1 MVNNVV
7 IMGRMVRDPEL
18 RQLDNGTSVTTFSV
32 AVDRNYVDKTTNER
46 QADFLNVVA
55 WRQTADFVCKYFH
68 QGDMIAV
75 EGSLQSRKY
84 TDKDGNNRTATDVV
98 VDNVHFVDSKGEG
111 PSVGQ
116 QSNASAYT
124 PDSYAPSFSSQQ
136 DAAPKFEEM
145 SNDDDLPF

>member
-1 MVNNVV
+1 MLNHVV

-18 RQLDNGTSVTTFSV
+18 RQLDNGTSVTSFSV

-68 QGDMIAV
+68 QGDMIAL

-84 TDKDGNNRTATDVV
+84 TDKDGNNRSAIEIVASNISFCGGKNGGNANTATTNDAPATMVA
-98 VDNVHFVDSKGEG
+98 N
-111 PSVGQ
+111 
-116 QSNASAYT
+116 
-124 PDSYAPSFSSQQ
+124 APSE
-136 DAAPKFEEM
+136 D
-145 SNDDDLPF
+145 NDELPF

>member
-1 MVNNVV
+1 MINTVV

-18 RQLDNGTSVTTFSV
+18 RQLDNGTSVTSFSV

-68 QGDMIAV
+68 QGDMIAL

-84 TDKDGNNRTATDVV
+84 TDKDGNNRTAIEIVA
-98 VDNVHFVDSKGEG
+98 
-111 PSVGQ
+111 
-116 QSNASAYT
+116 SNISFCGGKNGGNANANANAGAASAT
-124 PDSYAPSFSSQQ
+124 MVANAPSE
-136 DAAPKFEEM
+136 D
-145 SNDDDLPF
+145 NDELPF

>member
-1 MVNNVV
+1 MLNHVV

-18 RQLDNGTSVTTFSV
+18 RQLDNGTSVTSFSV

-68 QGDMIAV
+68 QGDMIAL

-84 TDKDGNNRTATDVV
+84 TDKDGNNRIAIEIVASNISFCGGKNGGNANTATTNDAQATMVANTPSE
-98 VDNVHFVDSKGEG
+98 DNDE
-111 PSVGQ
+111 
-116 QSNASAYT
+116 
-124 PDSYAPSFSSQQ
+124 
-136 DAAPKFEEM
+136 
-145 SNDDDLPF
+145 LPF

>member
-1 MVNNVV
+1 MLNHVV

-18 RQLDNGTSVTTFSV
+18 RQLDNGTSVTSFSV

-68 QGDMIAV
+68 QGDMIAI

-84 TDKDGNNRTATDVV
+84 TDKDGNNRIAIEIVASNISFCGGKNGGNANTATTNDAPATMVA
-98 VDNVHFVDSKGEG
+98 N
-111 PSVGQ
+111 
-116 QSNASAYT
+116 
-124 PDSYAPSFSSQQ
+124 APSE
-136 DAAPKFEEM
+136 D
-145 SNDDDLPF
+145 NDELPF

>member
-1 MVNNVV
+1 MLNHVV

-18 RQLDNGTSVTTFSV
+18 RQLDNGTSVTSFSV

-68 QGDMIAV
+68 QGDMIAL

-84 TDKDGNNRTATDVV
+84 TDKDGNNRIAIEIVASNISFCGSKNGGNANTATTNDAPATMVANV
-98 VDNVHFVDSKGEG
+98 PSEDNDE
-111 PSVGQ
+111 
-116 QSNASAYT
+116 
-124 PDSYAPSFSSQQ
+124 
-136 DAAPKFEEM
+136 
-145 SNDDDLPF
+145 LPF

>member
-1 MVNNVV
+1 MLNHVV

-18 RQLDNGTSVTTFSV
+18 RQLDNGTSVTSFSV

-68 QGDMIAV
+68 QGDMIAL

-84 TDKDGNNRTATDVV
+84 TDKDGNNRTAIEIVA
-98 VDNVHFVDSKGEG
+98 
-111 PSVGQ
+111 
-116 QSNASAYT
+116 SNISFCGGKNGGNANTAT
-124 PDSYAPSFSSQQ
+124 TNDTQATMVANAPSE
-136 DAAPKFEEM
+136 D
-145 SNDDDLPF
+145 NDELPF

>member
-1 MVNNVV
+1 MLNHVV

-18 RQLDNGTSVTTFSV
+18 RQIDNGTSVTSFSV

-68 QGDMIAV
+68 QGDMIAL

-84 TDKDGNNRTATDVV
+84 TDKDGNNRIAIEIVASNISFCGGKNGGNANTATTNDAPATMVA
-98 VDNVHFVDSKGEG
+98 N
-111 PSVGQ
+111 
-116 QSNASAYT
+116 
-124 PDSYAPSFSSQQ
+124 APSE
-136 DAAPKFEEM
+136 D
-145 SNDDDLPF
+145 NDELPF

>member
-7 IMGRMVRDPEL
+7 IMVRMVRDPEL
-18 RQLDNGTSVTTFSV
+18 RPLDNDTSVTTFSV

-68 QGDMIAV
+68 QGDMIAI

-84 TDKDGNNRTATDVV
+84 TDKDGNNRIAIEIVASNISFCGGKNGGNANTATTNDAPATMVA
-98 VDNVHFVDSKGEG
+98 N
-111 PSVGQ
+111 
-116 QSNASAYT
+116 
-124 PDSYAPSFSSQQ
+124 APSE
-136 DAAPKFEEM
+136 D
-145 SNDDDLPF
+145 NDELPF

>member
-1 MVNNVV
+1 MLNHVV

-18 RQLDNGTSVTTFSV
+18 RQLDNGTSVTSFSV

-68 QGDMIAV
+68 QGDMIAL

-84 TDKDGNNRTATDVV
+84 TDKDGNNRIAIEIVASNISFCGGKNGGNANTATTNDAPATMVA
-98 VDNVHFVDSKGEG
+98 N
-111 PSVGQ
+111 
-116 QSNASAYT
+116 
-124 PDSYAPSFSSQQ
+124 APSE
-136 DAAPKFEEM
+136 D
-145 SNDDDLPF
+145 NDELPF

>member
-1 MVNNVV
+1 MLNHVT

-18 RQLDNGTSVTTFSV
+18 RQLDNGTSVTSFSV

-68 QGDMIAV
+68 QGDMIAL

-84 TDKDGNNRTATDVV
+84 TDKDNNNRTAIEIVAS
-98 VDNVHFVDSKGEG
+98 NISFCGSKNSG
-111 PSVGQ
+111 
-116 QSNASAYT
+116 NANAAT
-124 PDSYAPSFSSQQ
+124 TNDAPATMVANAPSE
-136 DAAPKFEEM
+136 D
-145 SNDDDLPF
+145 NDELPF

>member
-1 MVNNVV
+1 MLNHVV

-18 RQLDNGTSVTTFSV
+18 RQLDNGTSVTSFSV

-68 QGDMIAV
+68 QGDMIAL

-84 TDKDGNNRTATDVV
+84 TDKDGNNRIAIEIIASNISFCGGKNGGNANTATTNDAPATMVA
-98 VDNVHFVDSKGEG
+98 
-111 PSVGQ
+111 
-116 QSNASAYT
+116 NASSE
-124 PDSYAPSFSSQQ
+124 D
-136 DAAPKFEEM
+136 
-145 SNDDDLPF
+145 NDELPF

>member
-1 MVNNVV
+1 MLNHVV

-18 RQLDNGTSVTTFSV
+18 RQLDNGTSVTSFSV

-68 QGDMIAV
+68 QGDMIAI

-84 TDKDGNNRTATDVV
+84 TDKDGNNRIAIEIVASNISFCGGKNGGNANTATTNDAPATMVANSPSE
-98 VDNVHFVDSKGEG
+98 DNDE
-111 PSVGQ
+111 
-116 QSNASAYT
+116 
-124 PDSYAPSFSSQQ
+124 
-136 DAAPKFEEM
+136 
-145 SNDDDLPF
+145 LPF

>member
-1 MVNNVV
+1 MLNHVV

-18 RQLDNGTSVTTFSV
+18 RQLDNGTSVTSFSV

-68 QGDMIAV
+68 QGDMIAL

-84 TDKDGNNRTATDVV
+84 TDKDGNNRTAIEIVASNISFCGGKNGG
-98 VDNVHFVDSKGEG
+98 NVNANANTGA
-111 PSVGQ
+111 
-116 QSNASAYT
+116 ASATMVANT
-124 PDSYAPSFSSQQ
+124 PSED
-136 DAAPKFEEM
+136 
-145 SNDDDLPF
+145 NDELPF

>member
-1 MVNNVV
+1 MLNHVV

-18 RQLDNGTSVTTFSV
+18 RQLDNGTSVTSFSV

-68 QGDMIAV
+68 QGDMIAL

-84 TDKDGNNRTATDVV
+84 TDKDGNNRIAIEIVASNISFCGGKNGGNANTATTNDALATMVANTPSE
-98 VDNVHFVDSKGEG
+98 DNDE
-111 PSVGQ
+111 
-116 QSNASAYT
+116 
-124 PDSYAPSFSSQQ
+124 
-136 DAAPKFEEM
+136 
-145 SNDDDLPF
+145 LPF

>member
-1 MVNNVV
+1 MLNNVI

-18 RQLDNGTSVTTFSV
+18 RQLDNGTSVTSFSV

-68 QGDMIAV
+68 QGDMIAL

-84 TDKDGNNRTATDVV
+84 TDKDGNNRTAIEIVA
-98 VDNVHFVDSKGEG
+98 NNISFCGGKNGG
-111 PSVGQ
+111 
-116 QSNASAYT
+116 NANTAT
-124 PDSYAPSFSSQQ
+124 TNDAPATMVANAPSE
-136 DAAPKFEEM
+136 D
-145 SNDDDLPF
+145 NDELPF

>member
-84 TDKDGNNRTATDVV
+84 TDKDGNNRIAVEIVASNVSFCGGKNGGNANANTGGAPATMVA
-98 VDNVHFVDSKGEG
+98 N
-111 PSVGQ
+111 
-116 QSNASAYT
+116 
-124 PDSYAPSFSSQQ
+124 APSE
-136 DAAPKFEEM
+136 D
-145 SNDDDLPF
+145 NDELPF

>member
-68 QGDMIAV
+68 QGDMIAI

-84 TDKDGNNRTATDVV
+84 TDKDGNNRIAIEIVASNVSFCGGKNGGNANANTGGAPATMVA
-98 VDNVHFVDSKGEG
+98 N
-111 PSVGQ
+111 
-116 QSNASAYT
+116 
-124 PDSYAPSFSSQQ
+124 APSE
-136 DAAPKFEEM
+136 D
-145 SNDDDLPF
+145 NDELPF

>member
-1 MVNNVV
+1 MLNHVV

-18 RQLDNGTSVTTFSV
+18 RQLDNGTSVTSFSV

-68 QGDMIAV
+68 QGDMIAL

-84 TDKDGNNRTATDVV
+84 TDKDGNNRIAIEIVASNISFCGGKNGGNANTATTND
-98 VDNVHFVDSKGEG
+98 
-111 PSVGQ
+111 
-116 QSNASAYT
+116 T
-124 PDSYAPSFSSQQ
+124 PATMVANAPSE
-136 DAAPKFEEM
+136 D
-145 SNDDDLPF
+145 NDELPF